1 MKTNKTEKTDKV
13 DYIKNRVQDMV
24 IEMLDTNFAE
34 VDRDEFM
41 MKTDA
46 TKIAM
51 VHLRD
56 LDMAKRIAQGQ
67 NIRVFNIISDNKDEL
82 KRYIEISM
90 PNVVPKLI

>member
-1 MKTNKTEKTDKV
+1 MKAKQTDDKV
-13 DYIKNRVQDMV
+13 EYIKSRVQDLV
-24 IEMLDTNFAE
+24 IEMVDTNFSDI
-34 VDRDEFM
+34 DREEFS
-41 MKTDA
+41 MKADA

-67 NIRVFNIISDNKDEL
+67 NIRIFNVISDNKEEL

-90 PNVVPKLI
+90 PQVIPKLE